1 MRAVLNATMPRPSR
15 DPKLVLLVFR
25 LPPKVPNVRA
35 SQFCQR
41 LYGQSVSSW
50 GGKYR
55 YRRTGVLDGIPHR
68 KLLRGVVLLRRSDVG
83 PVLSVLEEFHA
94 QVEVRVVEPTR
105 EDLTALRRAAP
116 D

>member
-1 MRAVLNATMPRPSR
+1 MPRVPS
-15 DPKLVLLVFR
+15 LAEVLILIFR

-55 YRRTGVLDGIPHR
+55 YRRKGLLEGIPHR
-68 KLLRGVVLLRRSDVG
+68 KLLRGVVVVRRSDVG
-83 PVLSVLEEFHA
+83 PVLELLQEFEA
-94 QVEVRVVEPTR
+94 RLEVRVIQPTR
-105 EDLTALRRAAP
+105 EDIEVLSSGVS
-116 D
+116 

>member
-1 MRAVLNATMPRPSR
+1 MTRASR
-15 DPKLVLLVFR
+15 DTEVVVLVFR

-55 YRRTGVLDGIPHR
+55 YRRKGVLDGIPHR
-68 KLLRGVVLLRRSDVG
+68 KLLRGVVVLRRSDSG
-83 PVLSVLEEFHA
+83 PVLSVLEAFRA
-94 QVEVRVVEPTR
+94 VVEVRVIQPTP
-105 EDLTALRRAAP
+105 EDLTTLRKAVP

>member
-1 MRAVLNATMPRPSR
+1 MNTTMPRSSR
-15 DPKLVLLVFR
+15 APEVVVLVFR
-25 LPPKVPNVRA
+25 LPPKLPNVRA

-55 YRRTGVLDGIPHR
+55 YRRTGVLDRIPHR
-68 KLLRGVVLLRRSDVG
+68 KLLRGVVLLRQSDVR
-83 PVLSVLEEFHA
+83 SVLNVLEAFHA

-105 EDLTALRRAAP
+105 EDLKALRPAVP

>member
-1 MRAVLNATMPRPSR
+1 MNATMSRLSR
-15 DPKLVLLVFR
+15 DPGVVVLVFR
-25 LPPKVPNVRA
+25 LPPKAPNVRA

-55 YRRTGVLDGIPHR
+55 YRRKGVLDGIPHR

-83 PVLSVLEEFHA
+83 PVLNVLDEFHA
-94 QVEVRVVEPTR
+94 QVEVRVVQPTR
-105 EDLTALRRAAP
+105 EDLAALQMAGP

>member
-1 MRAVLNATMPRPSR
+1 MV
-15 DPKLVLLVFR
+15 LVFR
-25 LPPKVPNVRA
+25 LPPKAPNARV

-55 YRRTGVLDGIPHR
+55 YRRKGVLDDIPHR
-68 KLLRGVVLLRRSDVG
+68 KLLRGVVLLRRSESG
-83 PVLSVLEEFHA
+83 PVLGVLEEFHA
-94 QVEVRVVEPTR
+94 EVEVRVVQPTR
-105 EDLTALRRAAP
+105 EDLVALRKAAP